1 MTAAVVGG
9 VRLAGGGAD
18 DLARLRDFGVR
29 LGVAFQIADDLLDR
43 EDDEPCS
50 SVRVLGE
57 AGARKRAAELVEEAE
72 ERLSPYGTAADPL
85 RALARFS
92 IGRDR

>member
-9 VRLAGGGAD
+9 ARLAGASAD
-18 DLARLRDFGVR
+18 DLARFHDYGLR

-43 EDDEPCS
+43 DDDEPCS

-57 AGARKRAAELVEEAE
+57 EGARVRAAEIAAEAE
-72 ERLSPYGTAADPL
+72 SCLEPYGAAADPL
-85 RALARFS
+85 RALARFA
-92 IGRDR
+92 IGREQ